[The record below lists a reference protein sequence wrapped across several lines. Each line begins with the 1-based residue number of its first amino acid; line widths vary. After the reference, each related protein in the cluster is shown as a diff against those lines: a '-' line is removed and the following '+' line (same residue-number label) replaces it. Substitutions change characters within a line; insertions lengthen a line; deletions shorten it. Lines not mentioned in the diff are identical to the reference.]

1 MIEEQQ
7 ITIPIVWIKG
17 SLFLVGEKRIHLNL
31 KADEVIANIGGGY
44 EKLEIYINKNH
55 KSSERALIMKMI

>member
-1 MIEEQQ
+1 M
-7 ITIPIVWIKG
+7 
-17 SLFLVGEKRIHLNL
+17 FLVGEKRIHLNL